1 MPPVVVRTEHL
12 TKKFGSFTAVD
23 DINMSIEEG
32 EVYGFLGP
40 NGAGKSTT
48 IRMLCGLLAPTSG
61 KGLVLGLD
69 LASNGQKLKEKIG
82 YMSQKFSLYPE
93 LSVLENLN
101 LYSGLY
107 GLKGAEKK
115 RRIDEMIE
123 LAGLVGREN
132 EPTSSLSGGW
142 RQRLALG
149 CAILHKPK
157 ILFLDEATSGVDPKA
172 RLLFW
177 DIIYDLAA
185 EGTTVMVTTH
195 FMDEAEHCNKV
206 AFIYYGRL
214 IADDSPDNL
223 KKKIPGKL
231 YEVTAA
237 DPMALLAKV
246 QAGEGGPMID
256 SYFFGDKVHLL
267 VAQDR
272 EITAEGIFAESKIE
286 RIEQS
291 MEDVFVYLVK
301 SRATTW
307 ETDEYR
313 GSAISLRIRPKRRK
327 KRGQNE
333 LGTDARTDSK
343 RIHTAYAR
351 PHHAGDSRIHA
362 AGAAAYLRLCYQ
374 HRHKTPAHRGL

>member
-1 MPPVVVRTEHL
+1 MPPVVVQTEHL

-61 KGLVLGLD
+61 RGLVLGLD
-69 LASNGQKLKEKIG
+69 LATGSLELKKKIG

-93 LSVLENLN
+93 LSVLENLE

-107 GLKGAEKK
+107 GLVGSERK
-115 RRIDEMIE
+115 RRIEDMIA
-123 LAGLVGREN
+123 LAGLTGRE
-132 EPTSSLSGGW
+132 EEKTRELSGGW

-149 CAILHKPK
+149 CAILHRPK

-177 DIIYDLAA
+177 DIIYDLA
-185 EGTTVMVTTH
+185 EHGTTVMVTTH

-223 KKKIPGKL
+223 KRKIPGKL
-231 YEVTAA
+231 YEISAEGA
-237 DPMALLAKV
+237 MELLAKV
-246 QAGEGGPMID
+246 QAGEAGPVID
-256 SYFFGDKVHLL
+256 SYFFGDKLHLL
-267 VAQDR
+267 VAD
-272 EITAEGIFAESKIE
+272 ECELKPEGIFEGAKIE
-286 RIEQS
+286 RIDHS

-301 SRATTW
+301 S
-307 ETDEYR
+307 
-313 GSAISLRIRPKRRK
+313 
-327 KRGQNE
+327 
-333 LGTDARTDSK
+333 
-343 RIHTAYAR
+343 
-351 PHHAGDSRIHA
+351 HAGDDLGSGRISGIGKDTA
-362 AGAAAYLRLCYQ
+362 ASAVKKEGT
-374 HRHKTPAHRGL
+374 K

>member
-1 MPPVVVRTEHL
+1 MMPRVVVQTEHL

-61 KGLVLGLD
+61 RGLVLGLD
-69 LASNGQKLKEKIG
+69 LASGGRELKKKIG

-93 LSVLENLN
+93 LSVLENLE

-107 GLKGAEKK
+107 GLYGPEKK
-115 RRIDEMIE
+115 KRVDEMIA
-123 LAGLVGREN
+123 LAGLTGREG
-132 EPTSSLSGGW
+132 EKTRDLSGGW

-149 CAILHKPK
+149 CAILHRPR

-185 EGTTVMVTTH
+185 HGTTVMVTTH

-206 AFIYYGRL
+206 AFIYYGKL

-223 KKKIPGKL
+223 KKKIPGRL
-231 YEVTAA
+231 YEISAEGA
-237 DPMALLAKV
+237 MELLAKV
-246 QAGEGGPMID
+246 QAGEAGPVID
-256 SYFFGDKVHLL
+256 SYFFGDKLHLL
-267 VAQDR
+267 VAKER
-272 EITAEGIFAESKIE
+272 ELKPEGIFAGAKIE
-286 RIEQS
+286 RIENS

-301 SRATTW
+301 S
-307 ETDEYR
+307 
-313 GSAISLRIRPKRRK
+313 
-327 KRGQNE
+327 
-333 LGTDARTDSK
+333 
-343 RIHTAYAR
+343 
-351 PHHAGDSRIHA
+351 HAGDDLGSGRISGIGNATA
-362 AGAAAYLRLCYQ
+362 ASAVRKEGT
-374 HRHKTPAHRGL
+374 K

>member
-1 MPPVVVRTEHL
+1 MPPVVVQTEHL

-32 EVYGFLGP
+32 EVYGFLGT

-69 LASNGQKLKEKIG
+69 LASNGQELKEKIG

-107 GLKGAEKK
+107 GLTGAAKK
-115 RRIDEMIE
+115 KRIDEMLD

-132 EPTSSLSGGW
+132 EPTSALSGGW

-231 YEVTAA
+231 YEVTAD

-246 QAGEGGPMID
+246 QAGEDGPVID
-256 SYFFGDKVHLL
+256 SYFFGDKIHLL
-267 VAQDR
+267 VSPDR

-301 SRATTW
+301 S
-307 ETDEYR
+307 
-313 GSAISLRIRPKRRK
+313 
-327 KRGQNE
+327 
-333 LGTDARTDSK
+333 
-343 RIHTAYAR
+343 
-351 PHHAGDSRIHA
+351 HAGDDLGSGRISGIGNITTSQA
-362 AGAAAYLRLCYQ
+362 KGAE
-374 HRHKTPAHRGL
+374 KEGIK